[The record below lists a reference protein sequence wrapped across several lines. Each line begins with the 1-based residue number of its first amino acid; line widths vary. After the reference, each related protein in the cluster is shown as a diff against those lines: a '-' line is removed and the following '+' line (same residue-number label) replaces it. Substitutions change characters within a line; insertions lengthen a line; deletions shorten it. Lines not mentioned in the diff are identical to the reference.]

1 MKKVIVILILL
12 LSATFL
18 LYGQESKFSLG
29 INGGIGTEPDDSYV
43 WGVVAGYNITNM
55 LRIVPGFNL
64 SFREND
70 FVNYRRKWTNYTGS
84 INLHYLFRYK
94 RTSVYP
100 LAGVSFTNGKDRVT
114 SLGNFNTMKVFRI
127 GGTFGGGIEYN
138 FLRKFY
144 VNGEAR
150 YSILH
155 RVWKAE
161 GLIAPA
167 GLEKNLNNFGILFG
181 IGYRF

>member
-12 LSATFL
+12 LSGAFL

-29 INGGIGTEPDDSYV
+29 INSGIGTEPDNSYV
-43 WGVVAGYNITNM
+43 WGVVAGYNITNT
-55 LRIVPGFNL
+55 LRIVPEFNL

-70 FVNYRRKWTNYTGS
+70 FVNDRKKWTNYTGS
-84 INLHYLFRYK
+84 IYLHYLFRYK
-94 RTSVYP
+94 RISFYP

-114 SLGNFNTMKVFRI
+114 SLGYFNTMKVFRI
-127 GGTFGGGIEYN
+127 GGSFGGGIEYN

-155 RVWKAE
+155 RIWKAE
-161 GLIAPA
+161 GPIAPV
-167 GLEKNLNNFGILFG
+167 GSEKNLNNFGILLG
-181 IGYRF
+181 IGYKF